1 MPSKS
6 RHSQRKLS
14 RKRRR
19 KNKPVFSP
27 PVTQQQAVAQPY
39 KPVAP
44 SKVVAPSAGVPV
56 LTLARYPYIATELRR
71 IGILTGIILVILVV
85 LWKVLPY
92 LL

>member
-14 RKRRR
+14 RRRR
-19 KNKPVFSP
+19 GKSRPVFSS
-27 PVTQQQAVAQPY
+27 PVSQQQAVAQPH
-39 KPVAP
+39 KPAAP

-85 LWKVLPY
+85 LFLVLS
-92 LL
+92 

>member
-14 RKRRR
+14 RRKRR
-19 KNKPVFSP
+19 KGMLVSSP

-39 KPVAP
+39 KPAAP
-44 SKVVAPSAGVPV
+44 SKVAAPSAGVPV

-85 LWKVLPY
+85 LFLVLS
-92 LL
+92 